1 MATRSRTLL
10 KSWFKR
16 GLYPKAEQFADWIDS
31 FWHKEEDAIPVD
43 AVENLPALLNEKYA
57 RTDGEELAH
66 KHAQLAADFATHEE
80 ANSNEFQ
87 NVYDGIKDLRATD
100 KEIQADLVV
109 VHDDI
114 SALQEKDVS
123 LDGDISAL
131 RETDISLGQSLTS
144 AHNDIGVIQ
153 ELLKG
158 GATLDQAKT
167 ALVAL
172 GNNYKDLY
180 AVALTLKTFLEA
192 SDTADRTINT
202 WQEIEQFL
210 QGITDMESLTALLEQ
225 LEQKI
230 SEAYAAAIAAAVKT
244 ETDRALA
251 AEKGLSGAVAA
262 ERERAEAA
270 EQALGDRVTGVRGEL
285 KQTDA
290 EIKQDI
296 VAVKEA
302 IFAIQAETAGRVIPL
317 VMNLDAPKRITLGN
331 PNGQRIKATLL
342 PSFALQNVLY
352 LGDAKAVDVDPDGGL
367 SPLHLGSSRIHV
379 IPTENTALHKTINVE
394 VVAPSTICAAV
405 DQLLFTG
412 AGTMILT

>member
-31 FWHKEEDAIPVD
+31 FWHKEEDAIPID

-57 RTDGEELAH
+57 RTDGEELER
-66 KHAQLAADFATHEE
+66 KHIQLQGDVDAYKAAANKEFDNIHTNVEE
-80 ANSNEFQ
+80 LEAE
-87 NVYDGIKDLRATD
+87 DGKIWTD
-100 KEIQADLVV
+100 IETLHQDVADL
-109 VHDDI
+109 
-114 SALQEKDVS
+114 Q
-123 LDGDISAL
+123 
-131 RETDISLGQSLTS
+131 ETDIQIRAEIEEMHDTDDALQVSLTS
-144 AHNDIGVIQ
+144 AHNDIGVIR

-202 WQEIEQFL
+202 WQEIERFL
-210 QGITDMESLTALLEQ
+210 QGITDVESLTALLEQ

-251 AEKGLSGAVAA
+251 AEKDLSGAVAA

-331 PNGQRIKATLL
+331 PIGQRIKATLL